1 MANVLTV
8 RETVQRAKAE
18 GLPISEYCLRLWIK
32 QGKIPVRNIG
42 SKLLVYWPNVEAF
55 LTCSAGSDNATGV

>member
-18 GLPISEYCLRLWIK
+18 GLPISEYGLRLLIK
-32 QGKIPVRNIG
+32 QGEIPARSIG
-42 SKLLVYWPNVEAF
+42 TKLLVYWPNVEAF
-55 LTCSAGSDNATGV
+55 LTCSAGSDNAAGV